1 MTLPWLVFLLAISA
15 PAETCS
21 GHPVEQEVPA
31 CLLEFG
37 YLPAGFLPG
46 VGNYLQVDLEELRTN
61 LGPARSWV
69 VSEPFPEHYTGDEM
83 RRVTATF
90 PNIEIEAEF
99 YTANT
104 LRKATIVTLTMTRQ
118 VELPCGL
125 TLGKELKEFRKAF
138 GVEPLEVEGNRVVFD
153 WKMNDCYEG
162 SVGTWLGKMNL
173 YLTGSQVT
181 KIQWHYHGC

>member
-1 MTLPWLVFLLAISA
+1 MTLPWLVFLLISAA

-46 VGNYLQVDLEELRTN
+46 VGNYLQVDLEELRAK

-69 VSEPFPEHYTGDEM
+69 VSEPWPDHYSDVEM
-83 RRVTATF
+83 RSITATF
-90 PNIEIEAEF
+90 PNVEIVAE
-99 YTANT
+99 YETAKT
-104 LRKATIVTLTMTRQ
+104 LRKADISSLTLTRQ
-118 VELPCGL
+118 IELPCGL
-125 TLGKELKEFRKAF
+125 SLGKELKEFRKAF
-138 GVEPLEVEGNRVVFD
+138 GVEPLEVESNRVVFD

-162 SVGTWLGKMNL
+162 FVNTWLGKMTL

-181 KIQWHYHGC
+181 KIQWFYHGC